1 MSAHDKSYA
10 ASTIVATRDPLGT
23 AAHLEAVIELDDP
36 AALLACCVVIDCQ
49 SAWYGGDSTLG

>member
-10 ASTIVATRDPLGT
+10 ASTIVATRDPLEA

-36 AALLACCVVIDCQ
+36 AALLVA
-49 SAWYGGDSTLG
+49 LR